1 MKLIL
6 ILNIVIFFA
15 FFIIGGIIDSH
26 TIYKLY
32 KARRAEQQPTPKTNT
47 DVNGDDGVQQVGDH
61 SGNPHPAP
69 SSPFL
74 NAFGNKRSAKS
85 ETKVGPEVNKQM
97 AGSGALVVGGKD
109 DDQQNESN
117 LTKPTL
123 PSIKN
128 TNVNGERHHNGF
140 IALPGVAGWGVH

>member
-6 ILNIVIFFA
+6 FLNIVIFFA

-26 TIYKLY
+26 TIYKLN
-32 KARRAEQQPTPKTNT
+32 KARRAEQQPPKTNT
-47 DVNGDDGVQQVGDH
+47 DVNGDWVQVGDH

-74 NAFGNKRSAKS
+74 NAFGKRSAKS

-97 AGSGALVVGGKD
+97 TGSGALGVGGKD

-123 PSIKN
+123 LSIKN

>member
-6 ILNIVIFFA
+6 FLNIVTFFA

-26 TIYKLY
+26 TIYKLN
-32 KARRAEQQPTPKTNT
+32 KARRAEQQPPKTNT
-47 DVNGDDGVQQVGDH
+47 DVNGDGIQVGDH

-74 NAFGNKRSAKS
+74 NAFGKRSSKS
-85 ETKVGPEVNKQM
+85 ETKVEPEVNKQM
-97 AGSGALVVGGKD
+97 TGSGALGVGGKD